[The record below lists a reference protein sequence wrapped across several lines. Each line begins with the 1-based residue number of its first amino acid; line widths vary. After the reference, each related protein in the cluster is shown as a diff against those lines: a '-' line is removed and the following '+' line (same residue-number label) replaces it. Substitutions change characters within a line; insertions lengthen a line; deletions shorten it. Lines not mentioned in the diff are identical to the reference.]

1 MRTYTSIMLM
11 AISFFAIANT
21 DSHIGYWSVNCGG
34 FGGNINISKDNIA
47 TVNVNDNNLLIEAR
61 LMKTNKNSTQ
71 LFFVDVLESRNS
83 LINWDSISHQKPIAK
98 LVMDKNIIDMTW
110 LGFYDEKLG
119 KHVWNMLAQFLFL
132 KIKMGNIIMNKCR
145 LHQAHKTKSENE

>member
-98 LVMDKNIIDMTW
+98 LVMDK
-110 LGFYDEKLG
+110 
-119 KHVWNMLAQFLFL
+119 KH
-132 KIKMGNIIMNKCR
+132 
-145 LHQAHKTKSENE
+145 H